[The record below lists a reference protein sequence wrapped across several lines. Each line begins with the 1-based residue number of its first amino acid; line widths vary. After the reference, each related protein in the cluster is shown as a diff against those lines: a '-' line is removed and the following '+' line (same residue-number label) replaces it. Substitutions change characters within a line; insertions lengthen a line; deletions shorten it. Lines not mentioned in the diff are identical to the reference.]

1 MSATPATSRAPRR
14 SRQQRE
20 TVVLD
25 TAARLFY
32 ARGVHEVGMDE
43 LVRATGLG
51 KATVYRLFPAKDD
64 LVAAYLHRLAA
75 TIGTAIGEEITAHDG
90 APGGALLAILS
101 AIEADLRG
109 PGFRGCPFNNASIE
123 FDDPDH
129 PARVEARAYREQL
142 RATLARLA
150 VQLTAGNEVTSA
162 GGARNGEALGAQLA
176 VLIDGAYTSAAH
188 LGPDGPAAAGL
199 ALARPR
205 SQQARARPCAT
216 PTSRCSSTPRR
227 NGGPGSTPTMPPAP
241 ASG

>member
-1 MSATPATSRAPRR
+1 MPATSATSRTPRL

-20 TVVLD
+20 TLVLD

-51 KATVYRLFPAKDD
+51 KATVYRLYPAKDA

-75 TIGTAIGEEITAHDG
+75 AIGAAIEEEITDHEGD
-90 APGGALLAILS
+90 PGGALLAILDT
-101 AIEADLRG
+101 IEADLRR

-123 FDDPDH
+123 FDNPDH

-142 RATLARLA
+142 RGSLSRLA
-150 VQLTAGNEVTSA
+150 VQLARGDGGTGAGSGD
-162 GGARNGEALGAQLA
+162 GGGESLGSQLA
-176 VLIDGAYTSAAH
+176 VLVDGAYTSAAH

-199 ALARPR
+199 GLARHLV
-205 SQQARARPCAT
+205 QQARTRT
-216 PTSRCSSTPRR
+216 
-227 NGGPGSTPTMPPAP
+227 
-241 ASG
+241 